1 MSRQPAFPSVGS
13 TPEQQRL
20 LAGVRDFVQETLV
33 RAGLLRA
40 PQGVSVIR
48 VASGVAAAAAFGT
61 FNQCHPP
68 YDGVVFLPQM
78 RPETINQQLYVA
90 KAVPSGVLRF
100 VAAPNQNGT
109 VPLINGAS
117 GFTATGA
124 RRLTFMGNGTD
135 WFV

>member
-13 TPEQQRL
+13 SPEQQRL
-20 LAGVRDFVQETLV
+20 FAGIRDFVQEVLI
-33 RAGLLRA
+33 RAGILRA
-40 PQGVSVIR
+40 PQGVNVIR
-48 VASGVAAAAAFGT
+48 APSGISLAAAFGT
-61 FNQCHPP
+61 FNQCQPP

-78 RPETINQQLYVA
+78 RPETINQPLYVA

-100 VAAPNQNGT
+100 VAAPNKNGT
-109 VPLINGAS
+109 APLINGAS

-124 RRLTFMGNGTD
+124 RRLSFMGNGSD